1 MEKYPVDKIYR
12 QIEPGPVLLVCTQN
26 NGVPNVMTIGFQM
39 MVQHDPALIGA
50 IIGPWDYSYD
60 ALVKPS

>member
-39 MVQHDPALIGA
+39 MIESDFINLQDRMTK
-50 IIGPWDYSYD
+50 WENFQD
-60 ALVKPS
+60 